1 MTGQTSVPT
10 SNLSLWVKELL
21 GINPNRTLK
30 KSHLIT
36 LSLCIWDPA
45 QGQIC
50 SPLVQLGIRWI
61 ILCIYVAHMSPLT
74 GGMSP

>member
-1 MTGQTSVPT
+1 MTRQPSVPT
-10 SNLSLWVKELL
+10 RNPSLWVKELL
-21 GINPNRTLK
+21 GINPNKTLK

-45 QGQIC
+45 QELIC
-50 SPLVQLGIRWI
+50 SPLVQLGICWI
-61 ILCIYVAHMSPLT
+61 ILCIYVARKSPLT